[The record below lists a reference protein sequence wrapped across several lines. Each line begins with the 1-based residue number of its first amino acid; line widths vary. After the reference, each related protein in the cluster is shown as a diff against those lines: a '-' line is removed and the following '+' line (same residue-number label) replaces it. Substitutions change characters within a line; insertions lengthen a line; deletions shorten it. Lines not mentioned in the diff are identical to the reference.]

1 MSKNS
6 TQTTSTQPA
15 LKATTQQPDS
25 ESAEIG
31 GLERSRPANSASNT
45 PVRSTK
51 DWINYFTPVQWALF
65 AGVLVLGLILRWTM
79 LDMRPYHHD
88 ESLHGMYGRYFY
100 DFPNTNYYKY
110 DPMLHGPMLYN
121 CMRFIYAMFGDSLWA
136 ARTPV
141 CIMGSLFILVPFL
154 YRRYLYPT
162 TTLLITGYVALSP
175 TMVYWSRFLREDYWV
190 VSGMLLSLFGFTIA
204 PKAWKSLLV
213 ILGLTIQWCT
223 KENVF
228 VTVAVVAGFFVFEA
242 FFQLFIM
249 KSRDTYLHRVG
260 RFIKVNF
267 PLFCVSLIA
276 CGVVYSWFYGAGF
289 RYPKGIIDGL
299 GGKAIEYWAAH
310 HKMERIKGPFNF
322 HIYVTAWYEL
332 PIFAA
337 FLTHLALFYRRA
349 LPQIQFFAGL
359 VIMGIILACV
369 ATDPKTIEQN
379 VLWKPF
385 KLKNHL
391 DIIGLFVLLCHAP
404 LVTIQHLLRGERV
417 LATAGYFFAATFF
430 VYSYLGEKVP
440 WLSMYPLIYS
450 LPYLGLFYQDYFKK
464 YPFNYKN
471 CPVPQAFIWAGAA
484 SAILGMIFIV
494 EQWDDAAQRFSGENL
509 AFVVFGALL
518 IGSALIARIDAVGR
532 ATSQT
537 FLGTMHL
544 GRWATIITA
553 IFLIRAAVQ
562 TNYLYA
568 GKETEYLSQV
578 HTTYELAEFAKDII
592 DRVIYERNGFRPKV
606 YATGESTWPLTWY
619 FRVIPQEYKF
629 SLKDKE
635 EMKEF
640 AYIFLSWKEKHD
652 PSEIPEGYIQ
662 RRVNLRGWWVPDFAQ
677 ISLKKF
683 LRYSINH
690 YPWNTSGFSYATMLT
705 AKDMERFRQ

>member
-1 MSKNS
+1 MSKH
-6 TQTTSTQPA
+6 STQPVS
-15 LKATTQQPDS
+15 KSSEHDS
-25 ESAEIG
+25 AASSSELTS
-31 GLERSRPANSASNT
+31 LEKHRPANSSGKTTAQAQSEW
-45 PVRSTK
+45 VA
-51 DWINYFTPVQWALF
+51 YFTPAQWALF
-65 AGVLVLGLILRWTM
+65 AGVVILGLMLRWTM

-100 DFPNTNYYKY
+100 DFPNSNYYKY

-121 CMRFIYAMFGDSLWA
+121 SMRFIYAMFGDSLWA

-141 CIMGSLFILVPFL
+141 CLMGSLFMLVPFL

-162 TTLLITGYVALSP
+162 TTLLVTGYIALSP

-190 VSGMLLSLFGFTIA
+190 VSGMILSLFGFTIA
-204 PKAWKSLLV
+204 PRAWKAFLV
-213 ILGLTIQWCT
+213 MLGLTIQWCT

-228 VTVAVVAGFFVFEA
+228 VTVAVVAGFFAFEA
-242 FFQLFIM
+242 AFQFFVM
-249 KSRDTYLHRVG
+249 KSRDTYLHRMG
-260 RFIKVNF
+260 RFIKTNF
-267 PLFCVSLIA
+267 PLFCVSFVA
-276 CGVVYSWFYGAGF
+276 CAMVYSWFYGAGF

-299 GGKAIEYWAAH
+299 GGKAIDYWAAH

-322 HIYVTAWYEL
+322 HVYVTAWYEL

-337 FLTHLALFYRRA
+337 FITHLVLFYRRA
-349 LPQIQFFAGL
+349 MPQIQFVAGL
-359 VIMGIILACV
+359 VVMGILLSWV
-369 ATDPKTIEQN
+369 ATDASTIEN
-379 VLWKPF
+379 NPLWKPF

-391 DIIGLFVLLCHAP
+391 DIVGLFVLLFHAP
-404 LVTIQHLLRGERV
+404 ILTIQHLLRGERV
-417 LATAGYFFAATFF
+417 LGTAAYFFSATFF

-440 WLSMYPLIYS
+440 WLSMYPLVYS
-450 LPYLGLFYQDYFKK
+450 LPYLALFYQDYFKK
-464 YPFNYKN
+464 HPFNYKN
-471 CPVPQAFIWAGAA
+471 YSVPTVFIWMGAA
-484 SAILGMIFIV
+484 SALLGTIFIA
-494 EQWDDAAQRFSGENL
+494 EQWGDPAQRFAGENM
-509 AFVVFGALL
+509 AFVVFGGLL
-518 IGSALIARIDAVGR
+518 IGAAMVARIDASGR
-532 ATSQT
+532 NASTT

-544 GRWATIITA
+544 GRWATVITA
-553 IFLIRAAVQ
+553 IFVLRASVQ

-578 HTTYELAEFAKDII
+578 HTTYELAEFAKNII
-592 DRVIYERNGFRPKV
+592 DQVLFERNGFKPKV

-629 SLKDKE
+629 SVKDKE
-635 EMKEF
+635 ELKDF
-640 AYIFLSWKEKHD
+640 AYIFLSWKEQHD

-683 LRYSINH
+683 LRYSLHH

-705 AKDMERFRQ
+705 AKDMDRFRK